1 MTVYSFY
8 KRIFAGIKKKRDM
21 QEIKVIAFDADDTL
35 WENQIFY
42 DKVESEFCRL
52 LSEYGTAE
60 EVSARLFDI
69 EMENMD
75 IYKYGAKPFTLSMVE
90 AAVTISR
97 NRVPAEVIGRIVEMG
112 KELLE
117 MPIRLLGGVT
127 EALETL
133 KDDYKLVVAT
143 KGDLLDQERK
153 LQRSGIAHYFDH
165 TEIMTDKAPEDYQR
179 LISSLDVA
187 PQSFLMVGNSLKSDV
202 LPVLSLGGQ
211 AIHVPAEAM
220 WKHEEIHPSGKEY
233 LMIRSLAELPEV
245 LRG

>member
-1 MTVYSFY
+1 
-8 KRIFAGIKKKRDM
+8 M

-42 DKVESEFCRL
+42 DKVESEFCQL

-90 AAVTISR
+90 AAVTISC
-97 NRVPAEVIGRIVEMG
+97 NRVSAEVIGRIVQMG
-112 KELLE
+112 KELID
-117 MPIRLLGGVT
+117 MPIRLLSGVT

-133 KDDYKLVVAT
+133 KNDYRLVVAT

-153 LQRSGIAHYFDH
+153 LRRSGIAHYFDH
-165 TEIMTDKAPEDYQR
+165 TEIMTDKMPQDYQR
-179 LISSLDVA
+179 LIASMNVA
-187 PQSFLMVGNSLKSDV
+187 PKAFLMVGNSLKSDV
-202 LPVLSLGGQ
+202 FPVLSLGAQ

-220 WKHEEIHPSGKEY
+220 WKHEEIHAREQEY
-233 LMIRSLAELPEV
+233 RTINSLAELPAI
-245 LRG
+245 LKG